1 MLSCTKRLNK
11 EKAQLGSTNDDQI
24 TLSADPEQIRSWSAV
39 VVGPVDSYYEGF
51 EFDLVIRVGVEY
63 PLVPPSIRFKSK
75 IFHPNVLFESG
86 EICLDI
92 LKKEWSPAWSLH
104 SACRA
109 IAALLSDPAP
119 DSPLNCDAG
128 NMLRAGDVRAYRSV
142 VSFYCKEHCRP
153 VKPVTP
159 VTLA

>member
-75 IFHPNVLFESG
+75 IFHPNVLFEV
-86 EICLDI
+86 I
-92 LKKEWSPAWSLH
+92 
-104 SACRA
+104 
-109 IAALLSDPAP
+109 
-119 DSPLNCDAG
+119 
-128 NMLRAGDVRAYRSV
+128 
-142 VSFYCKEHCRP
+142 RP
-153 VKPVTP
+153 E
-159 VTLA
+159 